1 MSSLLEQV
9 EETQHSETPVPT
21 QDVHEYY
28 VKNHAPTTPI
38 HTPDDHE
45 QYVEKHGPTLDRVID
60 KIKIGICV
68 HVGTYAYEDWYRLS
82 YRAWFRKQWKN
93 IAMLVY
99 MVLLRLDMRGSGVVV
114 TLPRLF
120 LLGLFGL
127 GCRIVLS
134 LFL

>member
-82 YRAWFRKQWKN
+82 TILSRMVQKAVEEYCDVG
-93 IAMLVY
+93 VY
-99 MVLLRLDMRGSGVVV
+99 GSA
-114 TLPRLF
+114 
-120 LLGLFGL
+120 
-127 GCRIVLS
+127 S
-134 LFL
+134 A